1 MFAATSPASAA
12 APAVAPW
19 QHLDIPH
26 RMARV
31 ISTARLNFGEDRVTE
46 RDFARAV
53 ETCDL
58 SKDELEAN
66 LGAAARLLISEEPEP
81 TYSRAE
87 RVAHGAAAILGML
100 PSRADLEGRLALYHF
115 PKSEIADLW
124 RRDRRQSGRRLSRP
138 GRATPVSR
146 RPRPMGPRHA
156 RDERRV
162 RRRSSTPKSALD
174 RTLGASDARAERGR
188 DCRPAPKLGTRRG
201 WRSRPPDRP
210 GAAGS

>member
-66 LGAAARLLISEEPEP
+66 LGAAARLLISEAPEP

-124 RRDRRQSGRRLSRP
+124 AEIIAKAADDFHAQVGQPLSPADP
-138 GRATPVSR
+138 GQW
-146 RPRPMGPRHA
+146 A
-156 RDERRV
+156 RDML
-162 RRRSSTPKSALD
+162 SKN
-174 RTLGASDARAERGR
+174 AE
-188 DCRPAPKLGTRRG
+188 
-201 WRSRPPDRP
+201 
-210 GAAGS
+210 